1 MIHRGFGCVTAIV
14 TVIAAVKVY
23 RRAAAWPTL
32 RGLAVLAPVIAAA
45 QVTLGVYTVLTLRA
59 VPVAVAHFAGATALW
74 GTWLGMAILTGRGRR
89 MMPGATGPGGMV
101 P

>member
-1 MIHRGFGCVTAIV
+1 M
-14 TVIAAVKVY
+14 
-23 RRAAAWPTL
+23 PP
-32 RGLAVLAPVIAAA
+32 APVEPGITRRPRP
-45 QVTLGVYTVLTLRA
+45 VTMA
-59 VPVAVAHFAGATALW
+59 MPSHAPHSAVAPAKCATALW